1 VNVVFVLRKETSHKE
16 FLSKISCK
24 EALRRENIKTSLKKR
39 TEDGDHINLVPVM
52 MMMMMMMMMIIIIII
67 IFI

>member
-1 VNVVFVLRKETSHKE
+1 MLFVLRKGTSHKE

-39 TEDGDHINLVPVM
+39 TEDGDHIIIVPVM
-52 MMMMMMMMMIIIIII
+52 IIVMNISELSKSINLLIN
-67 IFI
+67 